1 MKIVRLIAI
10 GLFAMILLACEKS
23 TEATVESVAIHPDY
37 PMKAELVAGGVYAV
51 ITPAR
56 DFPNKENKGWNSN
69 SSFVVTNDGVLV
81 VDTGSSTLIGETL
94 LKTIRTVTDKPIKW
108 IICTHGH
115 GDHWLGTSALM
126 QEGTE
131 LIVSEKQAKRMANEL
146 EYWADLFDRMTGGA
160 IGKAE
165 AVEPTTVLAQAA
177 RRNFGGLKA
186 ELILSGDSHSPGDI
200 LVWLPTQKVLISGDV
215 VYTDRIP
222 GTFEGNLQQWMAF
235 LGELEKLPVAKLIP
249 GHGGVGTR
257 EDITRQR
264 EFYQT
269 IWGTVSEGY
278 DVGLQAFE
286 IVPEVQEK
294 TAKYKEF
301 YPGYDERL
309 PESVSHFYLQVEAA
323 AF

>member
-1 MKIVRLIAI
+1 ML
-10 GLFAMILLACEKS
+10 LLACGKPAD
-23 TEATVESVAIHPDY
+23 TTAESVAIHPDY
-37 PMKAELVAGGVYAV
+37 PMKAELVAGGVYAI

-56 DFPNKENKGWNSN
+56 DFPNKQNKGWNSN

-108 IICTHGH
+108 IVCTHGH

-126 QEGTE
+126 QEATE

-146 EYWADLFDRMTGGA
+146 EYWADLFDRMTDGA

-165 AVEPTTVLAQAA
+165 AVQPTTVLTQAT
-177 RRNFGGLKA
+177 RRDFGGLKA
-186 ELILSGDSHSPGDI
+186 ELILSGDSHSPGDV
-200 LVWLPTQKVLISGDV
+200 LVWLPKQKVLITGDV
-215 VYTDRIP
+215 VYTTRLP
-222 GTFEGNLQQWMAF
+222 GTFEGDLQQWISF
-235 LGELEKLPVAKLIP
+235 LAELEKLPVKKVIP
-249 GHGGVGTR
+249 GHGGIGTKD
-257 EDITRQR
+257 DITRQR
-264 EFYQT
+264 EFQQT
-269 IWGTVSEGY
+269 IWDITAAGFDEG
-278 DVGLQAFE
+278 LEAFE
-286 IVPEVQEK
+286 IVPKVQEK
-294 TAKYKEF
+294 TAQYKDF